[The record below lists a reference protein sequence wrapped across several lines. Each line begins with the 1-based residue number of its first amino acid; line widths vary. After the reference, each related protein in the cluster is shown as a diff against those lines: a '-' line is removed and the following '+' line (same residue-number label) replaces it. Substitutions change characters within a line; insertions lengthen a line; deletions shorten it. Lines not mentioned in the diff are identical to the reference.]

1 MDAAVVAVAVETH
14 TLHHNVQTASSTVQK
29 QGIAYP
35 VLSVV
40 LVILM
45 LLLLAMTCVSKRT
58 TGNVTIV
65 KVQGNS
71 RQSYAL
77 LHCIQGQK
85 EVFLIFLDA

>member
-58 TGNVTIV
+58 TGNVTIR
-65 KVQGNS
+65 VQGNS